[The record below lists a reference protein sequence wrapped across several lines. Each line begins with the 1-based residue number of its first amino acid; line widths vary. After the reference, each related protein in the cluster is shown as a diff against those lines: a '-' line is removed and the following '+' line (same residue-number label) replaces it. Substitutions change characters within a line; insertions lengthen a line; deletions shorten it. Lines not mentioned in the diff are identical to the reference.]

1 VSQTIQL
8 HVFSIVVLIIIS
20 LSLRGKS
27 NILTSS
33 NRYFF
38 ALIWLNVSI
47 LLVSIVRAL
56 TNGES
61 DPFLHGL
68 YVCSLV
74 IYFVLISV
82 IILFWFLYVNY
93 FMNEHRKHFK
103 AILSFMI
110 PYVIINAILAHL
122 SPRYGYVFSITESY
136 SATPGPLYPLIFV
149 VSVVLLFLSILYVFL
164 HRHELARSDYRS
176 LVMFTLPPMVAA
188 FIQPFDPSGTI
199 LWPAMTLSILII
211 YVNIQS
217 KITNTDPLT
226 GVYNRREF
234 DRLSK
239 QIEQLKVKEKVA
251 AIMIDIDDFKQIN
264 DEFSHQMGDLTLREI
279 ADILK
284 RSVRK
289 DDFIS
294 RIGGDEFCI
303 IIQIEKDDTLF
314 DIVRRIHENIHYF
327 NRRRLHL
334 IPIKLS
340 MGYGIYEESYYS
352 GFEDFLNKLDRKMY
366 DDKQS
371 SKQLVN

>member
-1 VSQTIQL
+1 
-8 HVFSIVVLIIIS
+8 
-20 LSLRGKS
+20 
-27 NILTSS
+27 
-33 NRYFF
+33 
-38 ALIWLNVSI
+38 
-47 LLVSIVRAL
+47 VSIVRAL

-68 YVCSLV
+68 YVGSLV

-110 PYVIINAILAHL
+110 PYVIINTILAHL